1 MVDKKNKIS
10 VFRGARDFY
19 LSRPLTKQQ
28 PINMTKNLVS
38 EIGGMFGIGSANC
51 VTEIIV
57 TKNDYY
63 MGETAQV
70 RVICDNSKCG
80 KAIKSFKLKL
90 VSKIQGIDIA

>member
-19 LSRPLTKQQ
+19 LSRPIQKQQ
-28 PINMTKNLVS
+28 PINMTKSLVS
-38 EIGGMFGIGSANC
+38 EVGGMFGIGSANC

-57 TKNDYY
+57 TQNEYY

-70 RVICDNSKCG
+70 KVICDNSKCG
-80 KAIKSFKLKL
+80 KAVKSFKLKL
-90 VSKIQGIDIA
+90 VSKI